1 MIESFTRQETEAVD
15 RLMRDSDFI
24 VLVEFI
30 KRNCTNLALAAC
42 QISGLESEKIKGG
55 SLVLQEVRDAILFSK
70 DVIKRYREEDQ
81 LPPLS
86 RDTIS
91 P

>member
-1 MIESFTRQETEAVD
+1 MIESFERKEIEAVD
-15 RLMRDSDFI
+15 RLLRDGDFI
-24 VLVEFI
+24 LFLEYI

-42 QISGLESEKIKGG
+42 QVAGLESEKIKGG
-55 SLVLQEVRDAILFSK
+55 SLVLQEVRDNILFSR
-70 DVIKRYREEDQ
+70 DVLKRYREEEEMM
-81 LPPLS
+81 PLG

>member
-1 MIESFTRQETEAVD
+1 MLESFNRKEVEAID
-15 RLMRDSDFI
+15 RLMRDGDF
-24 VLVEFI
+24 VLLVEFI

-42 QISGLESEKIKGG
+42 QVAGLESEKIKGG
-55 SLVLQEVRDAILFSK
+55 SIILQELRDGIVFSK
-70 DVIKRYREEDQ
+70 DIVKRYREQDQ
-81 LPPLS
+81 LPPLN